1 MMSVARIAKTLSV
14 GLLFLSTVGCDDDD
28 VGSAALLSAPSGLT
42 VAGSARDQLFIA
54 NSAED
59 ALRVLDLSEG
69 INDADFVAGPSV
81 FNPLRIPVGPSPSDV
96 IASDDG
102 RVVAVLDPIGAAL
115 RLVDADSRLLQRTS
129 DGDVYIYPLG
139 PENSAPVDL
148 EPDPTGCFG
157 NCLGRFFVSLSGTG
171 QVLTLSFV
179 EEDDGFQ
186 IGLES
191 VFEVGGRPQRIAAS
205 PDGRLLFT
213 VDADSDEVVRID
225 RLSGVVDRQPVG
237 APPGDV
243 AVSGDGTTLLVARP
257 VFRDILM
264 FSDIAGAWS
273 VFPSDSR
280 LSPPLLCLEACATEA
295 DPGDGDS
302 ESDESGD
309 EDALE
314 CLGSHPANSA
324 ICHRDFQGLELSG
337 VPYQALYVG
346 VIPRRIETMST
357 LRGHLPLEVDCF
369 IDDDEDPST
378 TETIDE
384 YAVVIG
390 ESNFAQPSTN
400 RWITLRNDIGGEL
413 VPTLSENGECEEGQV
428 TISDLRLSFVTD
440 EDDGGEPVLDANGDV
455 ISVERDAELSDFL
468 TDCPELP
475 ELARFE
481 CLDVFDDDDVRDE
494 SLGVVVVPGG
504 RPGGT
509 EWRLEWEAPLVGLR
523 RTAGGGT
530 LTSAGQVL
538 SDEDFE
544 LTERQVRINDIVRI
558 LTSPRTGD
566 EECAEALGNPTTTPE
581 SCTFER
587 RVVGYRSAEEL
598 GDDFEF
604 GGLVLGGEQLPAS
617 CFPTVGALSY
627 EVRAGDTFVV
637 GRSGNTDVGR
647 VGIGEIFGPG
657 GEFGRQEGVV
667 FQIRGDLSG
676 DVEETDACA
685 RYSDDNP
692 NRSPQVIRDQLFR
705 FIVDDNTLFLEPG
718 RDRLSELTSFGAGA
732 SPSAAFLGSAPVLDD
747 DGLVS
752 DEFDYLFVT
761 YEATDTLLIFRPDQP
776 LSTDDS
782 NDPGEDFRFLN

>member
-1 MMSVARIAKTLSV
+1 MMIVNRFLWTLSV
-14 GLLFLSTVGCDDDD
+14 GSLLLSTAACDDDD

-59 ALRVLDLSEG
+59 ALRVLDLSDG

-157 NCLGRFFVSLSGTG
+157 SCLGRFFVSLSGTG
-171 QVLTLSFV
+171 QVLTLSFI
-179 EEDDGFQ
+179 ETDDGFRV
-186 IGLES
+186 GLES

-257 VFRDILM
+257 VLRDVLL

-280 LSPPLLCLEACATEA
+280 LSPPLICLEACAPEA
-295 DPGDGDS
+295 IPGDGEAQENAD
-302 ESDESGD
+302 D
-309 EDALE
+309 DALE
-314 CLGSHPANSA
+314 CVGSHPANSA
-324 ICHRDFQGLELSG
+324 VCHRDFEGLELSG

-369 IDDDEDPST
+369 IDDDEDPSIT
-378 TETIDE
+378 ATIDE

-400 RWITLRNDIGGEL
+400 RWITLRDEVGGEL
-413 VPTLSENGECEEGQV
+413 APALSENGGCQEGQV

-455 ISVERDAELSDFL
+455 ISIERDAELSDFL

-481 CLDVFDDDDVRDE
+481 CLDVFDDEDVRDE

-504 RPGGT
+504 RPGST

-530 LTSAGQVL
+530 LTGGGQVL

-558 LTSPRTGD
+558 LTAPRTGD
-566 EECAEALGNPTTTPE
+566 EECAEALGNPDTIPDP
-581 SCTFER
+581 CNFER
-587 RVVGYRSAEEL
+587 RVIGYRSAEEL
-598 GDDFEF
+598 GDGFEF

-617 CFPTVGALSY
+617 CFSTEGALSY
-627 EVRAGDTFVV
+627 EIRAGDSFVV
-637 GRSGNTDVGR
+637 GRTGNTQAGR
-647 VGIGEIFGPG
+647 VRIGEIFGPG

-667 FQIRGDLSG
+667 FQMRSDLSG
-676 DVEETDACA
+676 DIEETDACV
-685 RYSDDNP
+685 RYSDDNL
-692 NRSPQVIRDQLFR
+692 NRSPQIVRDQLFR
-705 FIVDDNTLFLEPG
+705 FIVEDTTLFLEPG

-732 SPSAAFLGSAPVLDD
+732 SPSAAVLGTAPVLDD
-747 DGLVS
+747 DGVVT
-752 DEFDYLFVT
+752 DAFDYLFVT